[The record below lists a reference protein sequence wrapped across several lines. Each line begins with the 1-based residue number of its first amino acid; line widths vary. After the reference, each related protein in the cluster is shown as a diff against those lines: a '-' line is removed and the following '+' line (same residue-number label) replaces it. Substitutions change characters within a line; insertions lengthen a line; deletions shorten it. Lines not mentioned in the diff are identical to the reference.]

1 MMMSDTLRT
10 MPIGSKAI
18 VTSLE
23 GNEDFIRRLNEL
35 GFLPGTTFTLLR
47 RAPFGGP
54 VEISFGQTRIAFR
67 PDSSVSIHIHQFS

>member
-1 MMMSDTLRT
+1 MMDDTLRT

-18 VTSLE
+18 LTSLE
-23 GNEDFIRRLNEL
+23 GDSDFIRRLNEL

-54 VEISFGQTRIAFR
+54 VEIGFGQTRIAFR
-67 PDSSVSIHIHQFS
+67 PDSSVHIHIHQFT

>member
-1 MMMSDTLRT
+1 MMDDTLRT

-18 VTSLE
+18 LTSLE
-23 GNEDFIRRLNEL
+23 GDSDFIRRLNEL

-54 VEISFGQTRIAFR
+54 IEIGFGQTRIAFR
-67 PDSSVSIHIHQFS
+67 PDSSVRIHIHQFT